1 MYRSLEEILGSYIFR
16 NKYILLNESVNNLIK
31 EVLKMDA
38 ILIFAI
44 VVIGI
49 YMISNRGGDK

>member
-1 MYRSLEEILGSYIFR
+1 MIFHGPFLFR
-16 NKYILLNESVNNLIK
+16 NKYIHLNESANNLIK